1 MMTIRDVLEEFLG
14 EQQARLKVAT
24 YRGYENAIDLFMAYL
39 DGYAYQ
45 YLDEDDS
52 ELFDKLYDEED
63 LEFSDVFG
71 PRVIVASMVS
81 EFLDYFMIRKVM
93 CGKGFMRTVGT
104 VMKRLVRWM
113 HERGYMDD
121 EERED
126 AMEVVDAAKDVLPR
140 VAEMADLVCDYA
152 EDAIIGEHTMT
163 VDGYFTV
170 TQVEPGELWL
180 RDYMGGGEEMGPVPV
195 SGRISS
201 LCEEGWTISLELGM
215 TGEGWRIL
223 RSGCVYP

>member
-1 MMTIRDVLEEFLG
+1 MMTIREVLEEFLG

-24 YRGYENAIDLFMAYL
+24 YRGYENAINLFVAYL

-45 YLDEDDS
+45 YLDGDDEKRFK
-52 ELFDKLYDEED
+52 ELCIDHNRRFC
-63 LEFSDVFG
+63 DVFG
-71 PRVIVASMVS
+71 PETIGTSMIS

-93 CGKGFMRTVGT
+93 CGKGFMSTVGT

-152 EDAIIGEHTMT
+152 EDAIIGEHTRT

-170 TQVEPGELWL
+170 TRVEPGELWL
-180 RDYMGGGEEMGPVPV
+180 SDYMGGGEEMGPVPV